1 MGCCGILRDWDAGKH
16 SRGCWCWTPLFL
28 MWIGIW
34 AMLPYVTKEEFQDI
48 GTKLLDYGPQM
59 GGDFLQVGQ
68 EMLTPEIRRE
78 LIGLQGFEFSFRGNQ
93 EFEPWRVKAMEEMV
107 HRQIQAILRGGGLQ
121 TKDVFVPQA
130 EDAFAQ
136 PAEGGQEAP
145 FDNGQE
151 LLAAELLAGRLR
163 EVEGVSAV
171 MEEIAEGCSKNGSGV
186 PAGQICA
193 GNLHFAEVYQEI
205 CQIVDGIG

>member
-1 MGCCGILRDWDAGKH
+1 
-16 SRGCWCWTPLFL
+16 

-163 EVEGVSAV
+163 EVDGVSAV

>member
-1 MGCCGILRDWDAGKH
+1 
-16 SRGCWCWTPLFL
+16 
-28 MWIGIW
+28 
-34 AMLPYVTKEEFQDI
+34 MLPYVTKEEFQDI

>member
-1 MGCCGILRDWDAGKH
+1 MAGEGHGRDGSPAD
-16 SRGCWCWTPLFL
+16 T
-28 MWIGIW
+28 
-34 AMLPYVTKEEFQDI
+34 
-48 GTKLLDYGPQM
+48 
-59 GGDFLQVGQ
+59 
-68 EMLTPEIRRE
+68 
-78 LIGLQGFEFSFRGNQ
+78 GNS
-93 EFEPWRVKAMEEMV
+93 PGR
-107 HRQIQAILRGGGLQ
+107 GLQ

-145 FDNGQE
+145 FDNERE

>member
-1 MGCCGILRDWDAGKH
+1 
-16 SRGCWCWTPLFL
+16 
-28 MWIGIW
+28 
-34 AMLPYVTKEEFQDI
+34 
-48 GTKLLDYGPQM
+48 M

-163 EVEGVSAV
+163 EVEG
-171 MEEIAEGCSKNGSGV
+171 EGKCKESK
-186 PAGQICA
+186 
-193 GNLHFAEVYQEI
+193 
-205 CQIVDGIG
+205 

>member
-1 MGCCGILRDWDAGKH
+1 M
-16 SRGCWCWTPLFL
+16 
-28 MWIGIW
+28 
-34 AMLPYVTKEEFQDI
+34 
-48 GTKLLDYGPQM
+48 
-59 GGDFLQVGQ
+59 QVGQ

-107 HRQIQAILRGGGLQ
+107 HRQIQAILRGGGCRRRMCLCRRQ
-121 TKDVFVPQA
+121 RMHLPNRQRAGKRLPLTMGRNFWRQNSLWLS
-130 EDAFAQ
+130 AQ
-136 PAEGGQEAP
+136 GDGR
-145 FDNGQE
+145 F
-151 LLAAELLAGRLR
+151 LL
-163 EVEGVSAV
+163 V
-171 MEEIAEGCSKNGSGV
+171 MKSIAEAGCSKNGSGV

>member
-1 MGCCGILRDWDAGKH
+1 M
-16 SRGCWCWTPLFL
+16 
-28 MWIGIW
+28 
-34 AMLPYVTKEEFQDI
+34 
-48 GTKLLDYGPQM
+48 
-59 GGDFLQVGQ
+59 
-68 EMLTPEIRRE
+68 
-78 LIGLQGFEFSFRGNQ
+78 
-93 EFEPWRVKAMEEMV
+93 
-107 HRQIQAILRGGGLQ
+107 
-121 TKDVFVPQA
+121 PQA

-171 MEEIAEGCSKNGSGV
+171 MEEIAEDSHVSLLVTIPEGGDYMELAIRMDSLEIGCSKNGSGV

>member
-1 MGCCGILRDWDAGKH
+1 
-16 SRGCWCWTPLFL
+16 
-28 MWIGIW
+28 
-34 AMLPYVTKEEFQDI
+34 
-48 GTKLLDYGPQM
+48 
-59 GGDFLQVGQ
+59 
-68 EMLTPEIRRE
+68 MLTPEIRRE
-78 LIGLQGFEFSFRGNQ
+78 LIGLQGFDFSFRGNQ

-145 FDNGQE
+145 FDNERE

-186 PAGQICA
+186 PAGRESAFCRSIS
-193 GNLHFAEVYQEI
+193 GNLPDRGWNRVGNHTEKI
-205 CQIVDGIG
+205 CWTVDGISRRTMPGNLPGSG